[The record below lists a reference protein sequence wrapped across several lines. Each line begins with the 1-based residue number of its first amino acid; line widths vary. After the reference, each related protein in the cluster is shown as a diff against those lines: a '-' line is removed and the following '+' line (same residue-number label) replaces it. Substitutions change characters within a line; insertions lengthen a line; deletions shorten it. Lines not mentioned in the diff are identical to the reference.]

1 MIVVTGGAGCIGSA
15 VVWALNKRGRQD
27 ILIVDR
33 LGSGEK
39 WKNLVSLRY
48 HDIVRPDAFISGL
61 SGGSFSPGGIE
72 AVIHM
77 GACSSTTETNA
88 DYLMENNYAWT
99 VSLAGWCLTHAIRC
113 IYASSAATYGDGSA
127 GYSDDEASCTQL
139 KPLNVYGYSKQAF
152 DLHVI
157 NRGWQHRLTGL
168 KFFNVFG
175 PNEYHKGEMR
185 SVIHKAWQSISS
197 GSGYPL
203 FRSHRPD
210 FADGEQRRDFV
221 WLKDVADVILF
232 FLDHPDI
239 NGIYNVGSGTASSFN
254 ELLSSVYLAMD
265 LAPQIRYV
273 DMPSHLR
280 ERYQYYTC
288 ADISRLR
295 QAGYTAPFT
304 PLQDAVQEYVREYLM
319 KGAWLS

>member
-39 WKNLVSLRY
+39 WKNLVALRY
-48 HDIVRPDAFISGL
+48 REILRPEIFISRL
-61 SGGSFSPGGIE
+61 KEGSFSPEGIE

-99 VSLAGWCLTHAIRC
+99 VSLANWCIKYTIPC
-113 IYASSAATYGDGSA
+113 VYASSAATYGDGSA
-127 GYSDDEASCTQL
+127 GYSDAEATSLQL
-139 KPLNVYGYSKQAF
+139 RPLNIYGYSKQAF

-157 NRGWQHRLTGL
+157 SRGWQKQLVGL

-185 SVIHKAWQSISS
+185 SVIHKAWQALSA
-197 GSGYPL
+197 GKEYPL
-203 FRSHRPD
+203 FRSHRQD
-210 FADGEQRRDFV
+210 CADGEQRRDFV
-221 WLKDVADVILF
+221 WLKDVVKVILF
-232 FLDHPDI
+232 FLDHPDRC
-239 NGIYNVGSGTASSFN
+239 GIYNVGSGVASSFN
-254 ELLSSVYLAMD
+254 ELLTAVYLA
-265 LAPQIRYV
+265 LNRTPQISYV

-295 QAGYTAPFT
+295 QAGYNEPFT
-304 PLQDAVQEYVREYLM
+304 PLREAVTEYVAEYLM
-319 KGAWLS
+319 KNAWLA